1 MRSEE
6 EPDISLPA
14 MDGIRTADIVD
25 AMGRRHRHR
34 CHILDLVSPTPDR
47 VMFGPAATISFAP
60 SCGARLPVDRFN
72 FTAAFDKAVGEDGR
86 GKVLVLA
93 SNGYPDTSLGG
104 GTKLSRLNHRGLA
117 GLLADGR
124 LRDFDQLAQ
133 YGFTARCRGE
143 TTRWGGDDV
152 TPFEA
157 GRPVV
162 FDRVLIMPG
171 DLIYADSSGA
181 VVIPAAESDAVVNLA
196 REIAG
201 EEMDALGQ
209 IAGDE
214 SGHH

>member
-1 MRSEE
+1 MTSD
-6 EPDISLPA
+6 EPDISLLP
-14 MDGIRTADIVD
+14 MEGLRTSDIVD

-47 VMFGPAATISFAP
+47 ILFGPAVTISFAP
-60 SCGARLPVDRFN
+60 SCNERLPVDRFN
-72 FTAAFDKAVGEDGR
+72 FASAFDEAVGADGR

-104 GTKLSRLNHRGLA
+104 GTKLSRLDHRGLT

-124 LRDFDQLAQ
+124 LRDFDQLAG
-133 YGFTARCRGE
+133 YSFTARCRGE
-143 TTRWGGDDV
+143 TTRWGGGDV

-157 GRPVV
+157 DRPVV

-181 VVIPAAESDAVVNLA
+181 VVIPAAESDAVVTLA

-201 EEMDALGQ
+201 HEANVLERIADEEGA
-209 IAGDE
+209 
-214 SGHH
+214 HH